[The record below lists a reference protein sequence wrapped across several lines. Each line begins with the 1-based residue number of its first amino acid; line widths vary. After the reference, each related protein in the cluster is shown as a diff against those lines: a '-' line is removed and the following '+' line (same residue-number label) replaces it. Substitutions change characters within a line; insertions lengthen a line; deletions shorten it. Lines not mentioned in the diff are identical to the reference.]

1 MSEKYLI
8 FGATGSV
15 GSSLAEQLKN
25 SGNDIHLVARNE
37 SEVKTIAEKLGCSY
51 TVADV
56 LEDGF
61 IEKVKSD
68 INDIK
73 GIAYCVGSIDLKPLR
88 MVTEADMNKCMK
100 LNLYSAI
107 EAIKGFQESLKKN
120 KGSVVLFSTVAA
132 QRGFTNHT
140 IIASAKAAV
149 EGLTVTLAAE
159 FAPNIRVNCIAPSL
173 SKSKIAEPMLKNPAI
188 AEGIAKAHPLKRLGE
203 GKDSAALAK
212 FLITEESSWVT
223 GQVIA
228 VAVALGAQDL
238 FKNLIS
244 GILVLVEKRF
254 KIGDWILVEGI
265 IEGIVEKIGFRSTVL
280 RKFDKSLAI
289 IPNFQFAEN
298 AVINISETTNW
309 RIDWAITLQY
319 DTTVDQLKKIR
330 NEIEDHINKNDDF
343 DKAVGVAVRVEKFSD
358 SSIDMRVRCFT
369 TSNSFSTWLEVK
381 EKLAIEIKQ
390 IVEGNKAAFAFPS
403 QSIYIEK
410 K

>member
-25 SGNDIHLVARNE
+25 SGNDVHLVARNE
-37 SEVKTIAEKLGCSY
+37 DEVKVIADKLGCSY

-61 IEKVKSD
+61 IEKVKTD
-68 INDIK
+68 INEIK

-107 EAIKGFQESLKKN
+107 EAIKGYQESLKKN

-212 FLITEESSWVT
+212 FLITEESSWIT
-223 GQVIA
+223 GQIIA
-228 VAVALGAQDL
+228 VDG
-238 FKNLIS
+238 
-244 GILVLVEKRF
+244 G
-254 KIGDWILVEGI
+254 
-265 IEGIVEKIGFRSTVL
+265 RS
-280 RKFDKSLAI
+280 
-289 IPNFQFAEN
+289 
-298 AVINISETTNW
+298 
-309 RIDWAITLQY
+309 
-319 DTTVDQLKKIR
+319 
-330 NEIEDHINKNDDF
+330 
-343 DKAVGVAVRVEKFSD
+343 
-358 SSIDMRVRCFT
+358 
-369 TSNSFSTWLEVK
+369 
-381 EKLAIEIKQ
+381 KL
-390 IVEGNKAAFAFPS
+390 S
-403 QSIYIEK
+403 
-410 K
+410 

>member
-25 SGNDIHLVARNE
+25 SGNDIHLIARNE
-37 SEVKTIAEKLGCSY
+37 NEVKTIAEKLGRTY

-56 LEDGF
+56 LEEGF

-68 INDIK
+68 ISEIK

-159 FAPNIRVNCIAPSL
+159 FAPHIRVNCIAPSL

-212 FLITEESSWVT
+212 FLITEESSWIT
-223 GQVIA
+223 GQIIA
-228 VAVALGAQDL
+228 VDG
-238 FKNLIS
+238 
-244 GILVLVEKRF
+244 G
-254 KIGDWILVEGI
+254 
-265 IEGIVEKIGFRSTVL
+265 RS
-280 RKFDKSLAI
+280 
-289 IPNFQFAEN
+289 
-298 AVINISETTNW
+298 
-309 RIDWAITLQY
+309 
-319 DTTVDQLKKIR
+319 
-330 NEIEDHINKNDDF
+330 
-343 DKAVGVAVRVEKFSD
+343 
-358 SSIDMRVRCFT
+358 
-369 TSNSFSTWLEVK
+369 
-381 EKLAIEIKQ
+381 KL
-390 IVEGNKAAFAFPS
+390 S
-403 QSIYIEK
+403 
-410 K
+410 

>member
-37 SEVKTIAEKLGCSY
+37 SEVKAIAEKLGCSY

-173 SKSKIAEPMLKNPAI
+173 SKSKIAEPMLKNLTI

-203 GKDSAALAK
+203 GRDSAALAK
-212 FLITEESSWVT
+212 FLITEESSWIT
-223 GQVIA
+223 GQIIA
-228 VAVALGAQDL
+228 VDG
-238 FKNLIS
+238 
-244 GILVLVEKRF
+244 G
-254 KIGDWILVEGI
+254 
-265 IEGIVEKIGFRSTVL
+265 RS
-280 RKFDKSLAI
+280 
-289 IPNFQFAEN
+289 
-298 AVINISETTNW
+298 
-309 RIDWAITLQY
+309 
-319 DTTVDQLKKIR
+319 
-330 NEIEDHINKNDDF
+330 
-343 DKAVGVAVRVEKFSD
+343 
-358 SSIDMRVRCFT
+358 
-369 TSNSFSTWLEVK
+369 
-381 EKLAIEIKQ
+381 KL
-390 IVEGNKAAFAFPS
+390 S
-403 QSIYIEK
+403 
-410 K
+410 

>member
-37 SEVKTIAEKLGCSY
+37 SEVKTIAEKLSCSY

-56 LEDGF
+56 LENGF

-68 INDIK
+68 INDVK

-107 EAIKGFQESLKKN
+107 EAIKGFQEILKKN

-159 FAPNIRVNCIAPSL
+159 FAPNIRVNCVAPSL

-212 FLITEESSWVT
+212 FLITEDSSWVT

-228 VAVALGAQDL
+228 VDG
-238 FKNLIS
+238 
-244 GILVLVEKRF
+244 G
-254 KIGDWILVEGI
+254 
-265 IEGIVEKIGFRSTVL
+265 RS
-280 RKFDKSLAI
+280 
-289 IPNFQFAEN
+289 
-298 AVINISETTNW
+298 
-309 RIDWAITLQY
+309 
-319 DTTVDQLKKIR
+319 
-330 NEIEDHINKNDDF
+330 
-343 DKAVGVAVRVEKFSD
+343 
-358 SSIDMRVRCFT
+358 
-369 TSNSFSTWLEVK
+369 
-381 EKLAIEIKQ
+381 KL
-390 IVEGNKAAFAFPS
+390 S
-403 QSIYIEK
+403 
-410 K
+410 

>member
-37 SEVKTIAEKLGCSY
+37 SEVKAIAEKLGCSY

-68 INDIK
+68 INEIK
-73 GIAYCVGSIDLKPLR
+73 GVAYCVGSIDLKPLR

-159 FAPNIRVNCIAPSL
+159 FAPHIRVNCIAPSL

-212 FLITEESSWVT
+212 FLITKESSWIT
-223 GQVIA
+223 GQIIA
-228 VAVALGAQDL
+228 VDG
-238 FKNLIS
+238 
-244 GILVLVEKRF
+244 G
-254 KIGDWILVEGI
+254 
-265 IEGIVEKIGFRSTVL
+265 RS
-280 RKFDKSLAI
+280 
-289 IPNFQFAEN
+289 
-298 AVINISETTNW
+298 
-309 RIDWAITLQY
+309 
-319 DTTVDQLKKIR
+319 
-330 NEIEDHINKNDDF
+330 
-343 DKAVGVAVRVEKFSD
+343 
-358 SSIDMRVRCFT
+358 
-369 TSNSFSTWLEVK
+369 
-381 EKLAIEIKQ
+381 KL
-390 IVEGNKAAFAFPS
+390 S
-403 QSIYIEK
+403 
-410 K
+410 

>member
-73 GIAYCVGSIDLKPLR
+73 GVAYCVGSIDLKPLR

-107 EAIKGFQESLKKN
+107 EVIKGFQESLKKN

-173 SKSKIAEPMLKNPAI
+173 SKSKIAEPMLKNPTI

-212 FLITEESSWVT
+212 FLITEESSWIT
-223 GQVIA
+223 GQIIA
-228 VAVALGAQDL
+228 VDG
-238 FKNLIS
+238 
-244 GILVLVEKRF
+244 G
-254 KIGDWILVEGI
+254 
-265 IEGIVEKIGFRSTVL
+265 RS
-280 RKFDKSLAI
+280 
-289 IPNFQFAEN
+289 
-298 AVINISETTNW
+298 
-309 RIDWAITLQY
+309 
-319 DTTVDQLKKIR
+319 
-330 NEIEDHINKNDDF
+330 
-343 DKAVGVAVRVEKFSD
+343 
-358 SSIDMRVRCFT
+358 
-369 TSNSFSTWLEVK
+369 
-381 EKLAIEIKQ
+381 KL
-390 IVEGNKAAFAFPS
+390 S
-403 QSIYIEK
+403 
-410 K
+410 

>member
-25 SGNDIHLVARNE
+25 SGNDIHLIARNE
-37 SEVKTIAEKLGCSY
+37 NEVKTIAERLGCTY

-56 LEDGF
+56 LEEGF

-68 INDIK
+68 ISEIK

-159 FAPNIRVNCIAPSL
+159 FAPHIRVNCIAPSL

-212 FLITEESSWVT
+212 FLITEESSWIT
-223 GQVIA
+223 GQIIA
-228 VAVALGAQDL
+228 VDG
-238 FKNLIS
+238 
-244 GILVLVEKRF
+244 G
-254 KIGDWILVEGI
+254 
-265 IEGIVEKIGFRSTVL
+265 RS
-280 RKFDKSLAI
+280 
-289 IPNFQFAEN
+289 
-298 AVINISETTNW
+298 
-309 RIDWAITLQY
+309 
-319 DTTVDQLKKIR
+319 
-330 NEIEDHINKNDDF
+330 
-343 DKAVGVAVRVEKFSD
+343 
-358 SSIDMRVRCFT
+358 
-369 TSNSFSTWLEVK
+369 
-381 EKLAIEIKQ
+381 KL
-390 IVEGNKAAFAFPS
+390 S
-403 QSIYIEK
+403 
-410 K
+410 

>member
-25 SGNDIHLVARNE
+25 LGNDIHLVARNE
-37 SEVKTIAEKLGCSY
+37 SELKAIAERLGCSY

-56 LEDGF
+56 LVDGF

-88 MVTEADMNKCMK
+88 MVTETDMNKCMK

-107 EAIKGFQESLKKN
+107 EVIKGFQESLKKN
-120 KGSVVLFSTVAA
+120 KGSVVLFSTVAV

-159 FAPNIRVNCIAPSL
+159 FAPHIRVNCIAPSL

-212 FLITEESSWVT
+212 FLITEESSWIT
-223 GQVIA
+223 GQIIA
-228 VAVALGAQDL
+228 VDG
-238 FKNLIS
+238 
-244 GILVLVEKRF
+244 G
-254 KIGDWILVEGI
+254 
-265 IEGIVEKIGFRSTVL
+265 RS
-280 RKFDKSLAI
+280 
-289 IPNFQFAEN
+289 
-298 AVINISETTNW
+298 
-309 RIDWAITLQY
+309 
-319 DTTVDQLKKIR
+319 
-330 NEIEDHINKNDDF
+330 
-343 DKAVGVAVRVEKFSD
+343 
-358 SSIDMRVRCFT
+358 
-369 TSNSFSTWLEVK
+369 
-381 EKLAIEIKQ
+381 KL
-390 IVEGNKAAFAFPS
+390 S
-403 QSIYIEK
+403 
-410 K
+410 